1 MVLIRSSMWLKMSRK
16 RKSFTATATVNWWP
30 SDRKLKALSQQKFHE
45 SFISVLA
52 AFPLIINKK
61 AFCTS
66 WTFFWSIPE
75 YSILLRLDS
84 CNGTSSIP
92 IVLHRIAMKDWLN
105 WPDQNI
111 DQSGLRSTWMECHYI
126 VIELPVYA
134 DTERWIRAP
143 VHTTKLN
150 GGAFRL
156 PSLKAPVTRITTTA
170 EWPGAQVSES
180 GAEVDLRCRLDTVA
194 SSCLYCAAVHFSPL
208 THFQWLSDSLGYL
221 LPIDRVFDWLLS
233 EALQPH

>member
-1 MVLIRSSMWLKMSRK
+1 
-16 RKSFTATATVNWWP
+16 
-30 SDRKLKALSQQKFHE
+30 
-45 SFISVLA
+45 
-52 AFPLIINKK
+52 
-61 AFCTS
+61 
-66 WTFFWSIPE
+66 
-75 YSILLRLDS
+75 
-84 CNGTSSIP
+84 
-92 IVLHRIAMKDWLN
+92 
-105 WPDQNI
+105 
-111 DQSGLRSTWMECHYI
+111 MECHYI

-221 LPIDRVFDWLLS
+221 MPIDRVFDWLLS
-233 EALQPH
+233 EALQPHYIYLATCILSPLNSFLAMVLYPVTIGIETSI